1 VNIYEKLIN
10 VQAELK
16 APKSQFNSFGKYNY
30 RSLEDIS
37 EAAKPLLKKHGL
49 VLTIADKI
57 ILVGDR
63 NYIEATATLTDCE
76 KNEQIINTASAREA
90 ENKKGMDESQI
101 TGAASSYARKYCL
114 NGLFCID
121 DTKDADS
128 MDNRKQGKPEPVISE
143 EQASKIALVADE
155 VDANEKAFCK
165 YFGIKEFDQLPA
177 SKYKQAMAMLE
188 SKRVNNE
195 NN

>member
-1 VNIYEKLIN
+1 MNIYEKLIN